1 MVMVVSWSHIILVVI
16 MMTEFWVSLVVDVVL
31 NIWFFMVV
39 LVHNDWD
46 IVDICVV
53 AIIMMDVMM
62 FIVMMSWLV
71 HNLVVDF
78 MMHWLMHKFVVLLMV
93 YRGAVVD
100 FVCLM
105 MHWHIVM
112 KVVVKVVN
120 LVMWLL
126 MVVVHVPLGVVVNW
140 VEINVLVGV
149 MIVVSPGVV
158 VRIFVMRCE
167 VLGVVMNVV
176 SVSPSVLVV
185 VMVSLMMVVVM
196 VFMVPRKVM
205 IPVVM
210 SHVVWRVPLRMRN
223 FICVMLLVSHRG
235 IMVVSVVIMVLNNM
249 ITWVVRVRVPM
260 LVVSVIMMFSCMWVE
275 EIMSFMVRWSRVNC
289 FVWVNSLMVDW
300 SDVRGLVVYWNSCM
314 MNWCCIVVSNW
325 MCGGRMVYW
334 GNVWCS
340 FVVYWSSMSIPKM
353 CIDSISV
360 LMMGSVVHW
369 I

>member
-62 FIVMMSWLV
+62 FIVVMCWLV

-78 MMHWLMHKFVVLLMV
+78 MMHWLMV
-93 YRGAVVD
+93 YRAVMD

-105 MHWHIVM
+105 VHWHIV
-112 KVVVKVVN
+112 V
-120 LVMWLL
+120 WLL
-126 MVVVHVPLGVVVNW
+126 IVVVHVPLSVVVNW

-196 VFMVPRKVM
+196 VFMAPRKVM

-210 SHVVWRVPLRMRN
+210 SHVVWCVPLRMRN

-249 ITWVVRVRVPM
+249 ITWVVRVRIPM

-275 EIMSFMVRWSRVNC
+275 EIMSFMVRWSRVN
-289 FVWVNSLMVDW
+289 
-300 SDVRGLVVYWNSCM
+300 
-314 MNWCCIVVSNW
+314 
-325 MCGGRMVYW
+325 
-334 GNVWCS
+334 
-340 FVVYWSSMSIPKM
+340 
-353 CIDSISV
+353 
-360 LMMGSVVHW
+360 
-369 I
+369 